1 MSFLSRR
8 EILARSG
15 FWTAAMAM
23 GLAVGSAQPNR
34 AIASEGGGSE
44 SAEPIVIMV
53 QFVRTERG
61 RLKIWALQFRIN
73 AENKESLTQIS
84 ERQPRIVDGVLV
96 RMTNGLAP
104 DTRPTIDEVK
114 QAITQSIEE
123 RLGSI
128 VGLEITVMKLKQVG

>member
-1 MSFLSRR
+1 MSILSRR
-8 EILARSG
+8 EILARCG
-15 FWTAAMAM
+15 FWAATA
-23 GLAVGSAQPNR
+23 LAVSLAQSTG
-34 AIASEGGGSE
+34 AVASEGGGSE

-104 DTRPTIDEVK
+104 DTRPTIEEVK